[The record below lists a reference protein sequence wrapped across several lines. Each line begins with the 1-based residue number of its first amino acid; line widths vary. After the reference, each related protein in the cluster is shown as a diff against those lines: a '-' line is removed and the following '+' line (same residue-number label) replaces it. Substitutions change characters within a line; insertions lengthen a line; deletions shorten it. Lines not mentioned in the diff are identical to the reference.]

1 LKPKL
6 SELLSASFEFEE
18 YSPLQTKILLLNA
31 MLFITAALSFLF
43 AMVHLFITHSYG
55 LLLIDIFVFLSL
67 SYTLYILREKD
78 DHQRAAYI
86 GNTVLFTAILAITL
100 LQHGENYTLIWTFFF
115 APFSIVT
122 LGASRG
128 LIVSFTFMV
137 MALAL
142 TYTGV
147 GEWQEGAWNI
157 QSYLRFLI
165 AHFLM
170 LYVIFVIQNSNERAN
185 AKIERMRRY
194 EKKQLK
200 FFEQLSITDPMTSLY
215 NRRFLKE
222 IFPRQLHSAKRNDK
236 LFAFFILDLDYFK
249 QYNDTYGHQKGD
261 RAIEQTANILKEH
274 LRRSSDYSFRLG
286 GEEFAAIII
295 GDDTDSIS
303 NRIKAILQAVAD
315 QKIEHKSSDVKSV
328 LTCSIGACILK
339 DDSEYD
345 LEDFYSLADE
355 ALYRAKDNG
364 RDQVIYAHQSKSI

>member
-1 LKPKL
+1 M
-6 SELLSASFEFEE
+6 SASFEFED
-18 YSPLQTKILLLNA
+18 YSPLHTKILLLNA
-31 MLFITAALSFLF
+31 MLFITAALTLLF
-43 AMVHLFITHSYG
+43 TVILLFITQSYD
-55 LLLIDIFVFLSL
+55 LLFIDLSVFLSL
-67 SYTLYILREKD
+67 SYTLYILRVKN

-86 GNTVLFTAILAITL
+86 GNAVLFTAILAITL
-100 LQHGENYTLIWTFFF
+100 LHHGENYTLIWTFFF

-128 LIVSFTFMV
+128 LIVSFIFMLIV
-137 MALAL
+137 LAL

-147 GEWQEGAWNI
+147 GEWQEGAWNTE
-157 QSYLRFLI
+157 SYLRFLI

-185 AKIERMRRY
+185 NKISRMRHY

-200 FFEQLSITDPMTSLY
+200 FFEQLSITDPLTSLY

-222 IFPRQLHSAKRNDK
+222 IFPRQLFSAKRNDK

-261 RAIEQTANILKEH
+261 WAIEQTANILKEH
-274 LRRSSDYSFRLG
+274 LRRSSDYTFRLG
-286 GEEFAAIII
+286 GEEFAAIIL
-295 GDDTDSIS
+295 GDDIDCIH
-303 NRIKAILQAVAD
+303 NRINAILQAVAD
-315 QKIEHKSSDVKSV
+315 LKIEHKGSNVKSV
-328 LTCSIGACILK
+328 LTCSIGACILEV
-339 DDSEYD
+339 DSEYD

-364 RDQVIYAHQSKSI
+364 RDQVIYAHQNI

>member
-1 LKPKL
+1 MKPKL
-6 SELLSASFEFEE
+6 SELLSASFEFED
-18 YSPLQTKILLLNA
+18 YSPLHTKILLLNA
-31 MLFITAALSFLF
+31 MLFITAALSLLF
-43 AMVHLFITHSYG
+43 TLIHLFITHSYE
-55 LLLIDIFVFLSL
+55 LLLIDFCVFLSL
-67 SYTLYILREKD
+67 SYTLYILRKKN

-86 GNTVLFTAILAITL
+86 GNAVLFTAILAITL

-128 LIVSFTFMV
+128 LIVSFIFMV
-137 MALAL
+137 MVLAV
-142 TYTGV
+142 TYVGV

-170 LYVIFVIQNSNERAN
+170 LYVIFVIQNSNERTN
-185 AKIERMRRY
+185 DKIDRMRRY

-200 FFEQLSITDPMTSLY
+200 FFEQLSITDPLTSLY

-261 RAIEQTANILKEH
+261 WAIEQTANILKEH
-274 LRRSSDYSFRLG
+274 LRRSSDYTFRLG

-295 GDDTDSIS
+295 GDDTDSIN
-303 NRIKAILQAVAD
+303 NRISTILQAVAD
-315 QKIEHKSSDVKSV
+315 QKIEHKSSNVKSV
-328 LTCSIGACILK
+328 LTCSIGACILE

-364 RDQVIYAHQSKSI
+364 RNQVIYAHQNI

>member
-1 LKPKL
+1 
-6 SELLSASFEFEE
+6 
-18 YSPLQTKILLLNA
+18 
-31 MLFITAALSFLF
+31 MLFITASLSLLF
-43 AMVHLFITHSYG
+43 AVIHLFITQSYE
-55 LLLIDIFVFLSL
+55 LLLIDLCVFLSL
-67 SYTLYILREKD
+67 LYTLYILRGKN
-78 DHQRAAYI
+78 DHQRAAFI
-86 GNTVLFTAILAITL
+86 GNAVLFIAILAITL

-128 LIVSFTFMV
+128 LVVSFIFMV
-137 MALAL
+137 MILAV

-147 GEWQEGAWNI
+147 GEWQEGTWNI
-157 QSYLRFLI
+157 QSYFRYMI

-185 AKIERMRRY
+185 DKIERLRTH

-200 FFEQLSITDPMTSLY
+200 FFEQLSITDPLTSLY

-222 IFPRQLHSAKRNDK
+222 IFPRQLLSAKRNNK

-261 RAIEQTANILKEH
+261 LAIEQTANILKEH
-274 LRRSSDYSFRLG
+274 LRRSNDYTFRLG

-295 GDDTDSIS
+295 GDDTDSI
-303 NRIKAILQAVAD
+303 NDRINSIIHAVAD

-328 LTCSIGACILK
+328 LTCSIGACILE

-364 RDQVIYAHQSKSI
+364 RNQAIYAHQNI

>member
-1 LKPKL
+1 MKPKL
-6 SELLSASFEFEE
+6 SELLSASFEFED
-18 YSPLQTKILLLNA
+18 YSPLHTKVLLLNA
-31 MLFITAALSFLF
+31 MLFITAVLTLLF
-43 AMVHLFITHSYG
+43 TVIHLFITKSYD
-55 LLLIDIFVFLSL
+55 LLFIDLSVFLSL
-67 SYTLYILREKD
+67 SYTLYILRVKN

-86 GNTVLFTAILAITL
+86 GNAVLFTAILAITL

-137 MALAL
+137 MVLAL

-147 GEWQEGAWNI
+147 GEWQEGASNI
-157 QSYLRFLI
+157 QSYLRYFF

-170 LYVIFVIQNSNERAN
+170 LYVMFVIQNSNERAN
-185 AKIERMRRY
+185 GKLDRMRRY

-200 FFEQLSITDPMTSLY
+200 FFEQLSITDPLTSLY

-222 IFPRQLHSAKRNDK
+222 IFPRQFFSAKRNDK

-261 RAIEQTANILKEH
+261 WAIEQTANILKEH
-274 LRRSSDYSFRLG
+274 LRRSSDYTFRLG

-295 GDDTDSIS
+295 EDDTDSIN
-303 NRIKAILQAVAD
+303 NRISTILQAVAD
-315 QKIEHKSSDVKSV
+315 QKIEHKSSNVKSV
-328 LTCSIGACILK
+328 LTCSIGACILE

-364 RDQVIYAHQSKSI
+364 RNQVIYAHQ

>member
-1 LKPKL
+1 MKPKL
-6 SELLSASFEFEE
+6 SELLSASFEFED
-18 YSPLQTKILLLNA
+18 YSPLHTKILLLNA
-31 MLFITAALSFLF
+31 MLFIAAALSLLF
-43 AMVHLFITHSYG
+43 TLIHLFITHSYE
-55 LLLIDIFVFLSL
+55 LLLIDFCVFLSL
-67 SYTLYILREKD
+67 SYTLYILRKKN

-86 GNTVLFTAILAITL
+86 GNAVLFTAILAITL

-128 LIVSFTFMV
+128 LIVSFIFMV
-137 MALAL
+137 LVLAV
-142 TYTGV
+142 TYAGM
-147 GEWQEGAWNI
+147 GEWQEGAWNM

-170 LYVIFVIQNSNERAN
+170 LYVIFVIQNSNERTN
-185 AKIERMRRY
+185 DKINRMRRY

-200 FFEQLSITDPMTSLY
+200 FFEQLSITDPLTSLY

-222 IFPRQLHSAKRNDK
+222 IFPRQLHSAKRNNK

-261 RAIEQTANILKEH
+261 WAIEQTANILKEH
-274 LRRSSDYSFRLG
+274 LRRSSDYTFRLG

-295 GDDTDSIS
+295 GDDTDSIN
-303 NRIKAILQAVAD
+303 NRINTILQAVAD
-315 QKIEHKSSDVKSV
+315 QKIEHKSSNVKPV
-328 LTCSIGACILK
+328 LTCSIGAYILE

-364 RDQVIYAHQSKSI
+364 RNQVIYAHQNI